1 MRAGTAVADDE
12 TAETGEAPTT
22 AELAARVDSLDSKL
36 DRIIDLFGAKKDQA
50 HDAAQQ
56 HTEERLDRP
65 TSVAEEIRAQLAAQ
79 RASDEAAA
87 AGRADADWRKDVN
100 DKLAGLTEQQ
110 PEPPQRRVE
119 KLMGWR

>member
-1 MRAGTAVADDE
+1 MTDQPDE
-12 TAETGEAPTT
+12 TEGSAPSN
-22 AELAARVDSLDSKL
+22 AELASRVDGLDSKL
-36 DRIIDLFGAKKDQA
+36 DRLIDMFGAKRDEA
-50 HDAAQQ
+50 HGVAQQ

-65 TSVAEEIRAQLAAQ
+65 STVAEEIRAQFAAL

-87 AGRADADWRKDVN
+87 AANADADWRKGVTET
-100 DKLAGLTEQQ
+100 LAGLTEQQ